1 MGDYRLPSTTHISY
15 FHLRVRDLDRTAT
28 FYHERLGFR
37 AIDQQPAAAT
47 FSASGAAPPQI
58 ILTEHPGARPRPPRT
73 TGLYHTAIRL
83 PDRRALAR
91 TLRQLIEYGWWLQGA
106 ADHLVSEALYLADAE
121 DNGLELYADR
131 PREKWVWSGDQVE
144 MSTEALDIDGLLA
157 LADAA
162 PWDGIDPRTEIGH
175 MHLNVSDLERSE
187 AFYCDLLGFD
197 VTQRSYPGAL
207 FVSAGSYHHHI
218 GLNTWK
224 GRGAP
229 PPPPDATGLIG
240 FGIALPDEA
249 SRRALI
255 DRVRSAGAA
264 VDESDEW
271 AQFTDPDGIGV
282 GLVVA
287 SASTAGSS
295 ANPSAANA
303 DGK

>member
-1 MGDYRLPSTTHISY
+1 MGDYRLPNTTHISY
-15 FHLRVRDLDRTAT
+15 FHLRVRDLNRMAA

-37 AIDQQPAAAT
+37 VIDQQP
-47 FSASGAAPPQI
+47 SAVTLSANGAAPPQI
-58 ILTEHPGARPRPPRT
+58 ILTEHPGAQPRPPRT

-121 DNGLELYADR
+121 DNGLELYVDR
-131 PREKWVWSGDQVE
+131 PRDQWVWSGDQVE
-144 MSTEALDIDGLLA
+144 MSTDALDINGLLK

-207 FVSAGSYHHHI
+207 FISAGGYHHHI

-240 FGIALPDEA
+240 FGIALPDET

-255 DRVRSAGAA
+255 DQVRSAGAA

-271 AQFTDPDGIGV
+271 AQFTDPDGNGV
-282 GLVVA
+282 GLVVTP
-287 SASTAGSS
+287 ASTAGSGADS
-295 ANPSAANA
+295 SAASA
-303 DGK
+303 DGR